1 MLHDLSIVVGQVA
14 TLFLLMSV
22 GFVLAK
28 TGWFSEKTISQMSH
42 LLFYCVSPCII
53 IERLQ
58 IDGDVTFLISLGE
71 AFLCMSSYY
80 VMFLIIAQF
89 LFRRQPEDKRVV
101 YRFGTVFGN
110 NSYMGLPLLE
120 GVLGP
125 SSVIYGVVA
134 IITFNVFQWT
144 VGVRMMGG
152 KMSLKKCFINPGIL
166 SLAAGMILFLLRI
179 RLPAPVG
186 QAVSSIAD
194 LNTPLAMV
202 IIGAQMSRADILGV
216 FKMPLLYGAA
226 LIKMVVPPLVMIP
239 LLLPFHLPPLVYCA
253 CVTLCACPT
262 AGVTGIFAQ
271 MFGRDTEAGAQ
282 MVTLSTLLCIIT
294 LPLFAA
300 AARQVAGLA

>member
-1 MLHDLSIVVGQVA
+1 MLHDLSIVVGQVV

-71 AFLCMSSYY
+71 AFLCMASYY

-166 SLAAGMILFLLRI
+166 SLAA
-179 RLPAPVG
+179 
-186 QAVSSIAD
+186 
-194 LNTPLAMV
+194 
-202 IIGAQMSRADILGV
+202 
-216 FKMPLLYGAA
+216 
-226 LIKMVVPPLVMIP
+226 
-239 LLLPFHLPPLVYCA
+239 
-253 CVTLCACPT
+253 
-262 AGVTGIFAQ
+262 
-271 MFGRDTEAGAQ
+271 
-282 MVTLSTLLCIIT
+282 
-294 LPLFAA
+294 FAA
-300 AARQVAGLA
+300 ANAARPFGSSGQFRADPPAGRTGRECRRPMPGSSRYGRHRPPAGWGA